1 MKPMVKKL
9 GWLGVALLVTALLF
23 GCATQQ
29 VQKAEEKS
37 PEQIMMA
44 SDWKFHDIVDAAF
57 VRQYAKVPQPEGVTI
72 IDSRPFKPKYIKGHI
87 PTAINLPD
95 SQFDKLVDKLPKDKN
110 DLLIF
115 YCGGYACKLSHKSAW
130 KAEKLGYNNVKV
142 FAAGYPAYL
151 KAPGSYADI
160 SVEYLATLL
169 DENELVLVDSR
180 PKKPK
185 FDKGHIPSA
194 ISIPDSDFDKL
205 KGKLPVDQNTPLVFY
220 CGGYT

>member
-9 GWLGVALLVTALLF
+9 GMLGVALWVTAFLF
-23 GCATQQ
+23 GCAGQQ

-57 VRQYAKVPQPEGVTI
+57 VQPYATVPQPEGVTI

-95 SQFDKLVDKLPKDKN
+95 AQFAKLVDKLPKDKS

-115 YCGGYACKLSHKSAW
+115 YCGGYA
-130 KAEKLGYNNVKV
+130 
-142 FAAGYPAYL
+142 
-151 KAPGSYADI
+151 
-160 SVEYLATLL
+160 
-169 DENELVLVDSR
+169 
-180 PKKPK
+180 
-185 FDKGHIPSA
+185 
-194 ISIPDSDFDKL
+194 
-205 KGKLPVDQNTPLVFY
+205 
-220 CGGYT
+220 